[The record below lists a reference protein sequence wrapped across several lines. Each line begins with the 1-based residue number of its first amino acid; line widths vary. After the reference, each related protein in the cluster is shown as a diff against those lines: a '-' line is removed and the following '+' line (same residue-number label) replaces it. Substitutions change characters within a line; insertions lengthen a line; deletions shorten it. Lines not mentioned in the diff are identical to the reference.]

1 MNRGYSM
8 LIGWK
13 RLRILLLL
21 PIAILLVG
29 TIGFMV
35 IEKLPFVDAL
45 YFTIVT
51 ISTVGYGDIHPTTMA
66 GKLFGIILIIIGI
79 GTFLTIVTSLTQSL
93 VARGQDRLRKQRL
106 NMLIGLF
113 FTEVGNQLLKIFV
126 QYDPNLASFRS
137 DFLINNNWSATDF
150 GRLKKKVQHHE
161 YTIDRKLIDLESLS
175 SFLKEKDD
183 IFIRQIENPDLTE
196 HESFAE
202 LLWAAVHLRDELV
215 IRSSL
220 INLPDPD
227 LNHLAND
234 AKRAYNLL
242 VRQWLDYLQYLKR
255 RYPYLFSLALRTNP
269 FGENSSP
276 IIEIE

>member
-1 MNRGYSM
+1 M

-13 RLRILLLL
+13 HLRILLLL
-21 PIAILLVG
+21 PIAVLIIG

-51 ISTVGYGDIHPTTMA
+51 ISTVGYGDIHPTSMA
-66 GKLFGIILIIIGI
+66 GKLFGIVLIIIGI
-79 GTFLTIVTSLTQSL
+79 GTFLTIVTNATQVL
-93 VARGQDRLRKQRL
+93 VQGGRNRLRRQRL
-106 NMLIGLF
+106 NMIIGVF
-113 FTEVGNQLLKIFV
+113 FTEVGNQLLRLFV
-126 QYDPNLASFRS
+126 QYDDNIGKIRE
-137 DFLINNNWSATDF
+137 DFVVKENWDDTDF
-150 GRLKKKVQHHE
+150 NRLNNKLRRHDF
-161 YTIDRKLIDLESLS
+161 TIDPKLVDLESLS
-175 SFLKEKDD
+175 SFLKEKGDL
-183 IFIRQIENPDLTE
+183 FMRQIENPDLTE

-202 LLWAAVHLRDELV
+202 LLWAAVHLRDELMA
-215 IRSSL
+215 RSSL
-220 INLPDPD
+220 INLPETD

-269 FGENSSP
+269 FSENKSA
-276 IIEIE
+276 IIESEGRP

>member
-1 MNRGYSM
+1 M

-21 PIAILLVG
+21 PIAVVIVG

-35 IEKLPFVDAL
+35 IEKLPFIDAL

-51 ISTVGYGDIHPTTMA
+51 ISTVGYGDIHPTGTT
-66 GKLFGIILIIIGI
+66 GKLFGTVLIIVGIGI
-79 GTFLTIVTSLTQSL
+79 FLTIVTSLTQLL
-93 VARGQDRLRKQRL
+93 VAGGQERLRKQRL

-126 QYDPNLASFRS
+126 QYDPNLSSFRE
-137 DFLINNNWSATDF
+137 DFLVHDNWSAADF
-150 GRLKKKVQHHE
+150 GWLKRKVQHHE
-161 YTIDRKLIDLESLS
+161 YNIDPKLVDLESLS
-175 SFLKEKDD
+175 SFFKEKGDS
-183 IFIRQIENPDLTE
+183 FVRQMENPDLTE

-202 LLWAAVHLRDELV
+202 LLWAAVHLKDELMA
-215 IRSSL
+215 RSSL
-220 INLPDPD
+220 VNLPETD
-227 LNHLAND
+227 LNHLASD

-269 FGENSSP
+269 FRENTSA
-276 IIEIE
+276 IIEGGLDQI